1 MTGPRGLILIS
12 ILLPMIGAAH
22 AQDRQIDDRP
32 IGFLTPSQNIAC
44 QFFTD
49 NGQGVLRCDIMN
61 MESRPR
67 RPADCELDWGQ
78 AFEMSAK
85 GAASRICAG
94 DTVMDPSL
102 PVLAYG
108 EVWQRGGFTCRSE
121 QTGLTLQCDAAGV
134 FASAGEAGVVLRHAP
149 LAFHRWNSLDHD
161 RGRMGPERRAC

>member
-12 ILLPMIGAAH
+12 ILLPMIAA
-22 AQDRQIDDRP
+22 AQAQDRP
-32 IGFLTPSQNIAC
+32 IGFLTPSKNIAC

-61 MESRPR
+61 MESRPG
-67 RPADCELDWGQ
+67 RPADCDLDWGH

-85 GAASRICAG
+85 GAAGRICAG

-108 EVWQRGGFTCRSE
+108 EVWQRAGFTCRSE
-121 QTGLTLQCDAAGV
+121 QTGLTCFNAMQRGFSLARGKQEV
-134 FASAGEAGVVLRHAP
+134 F
-149 LAFHRWNSLDHD
+149 
-161 RGRMGPERRAC
+161 

>member
-22 AQDRQIDDRP
+22 AQDRP

-67 RPADCELDWGQ
+67 RPADCELDWGH

-85 GAASRICAG
+85 GAAGRICAG
-94 DTVMDPSL
+94 DTVMDASL

-121 QTGLTLQCDAAGV
+121 QTGLTCFNAMQRGFSLARGKQEV
-134 FASAGEAGVVLRHAP
+134 F
-149 LAFHRWNSLDHD
+149 
-161 RGRMGPERRAC
+161 